1 MLKYLTQKLQN
12 SAITE
17 EVQQKKVQIDE
28 DQDSGTES
36 DDNLEDEDMDSPS
49 PILIGEVTS
58 TSSPYFSDNSSHRLT
73 STDPILDEADIL
85 YDPHSSEE
93 ELEVINNISGG
104 GSHSNSS
111 SRVTTTLDSPL
122 LPVPSLTGGASTK
135 RKWSQVNASSSEDLD
150 EYDTRRTSRSSL
162 SSDEEV
168 TGLFSITPAS
178 STSVPLQFRTSP
190 PVNVLKPGGQ
200 RLLSSPPV
208 KSLYA
213 ADSISPRKK
222 SRPSPSSPSSS
233 VASHYSHHSTS
244 TRLSQSSGNHI
255 QRPCLDFEKMQQMK
269 ARAVTS
275 WRHGGELSVF
285 CW

>member
-1 MLKYLTQKLQN
+1 
-12 SAITE
+12 
-17 EVQQKKVQIDE
+17 
-28 DQDSGTES
+28 
-36 DDNLEDEDMDSPS
+36 MDSPS

-255 QRPCLDFEKMQQMK
+255 QRPCLDFEKMQQCSH
-269 ARAVTS
+269 S
-275 WRHGGELSVF
+275 WKYLAIPSLKRKK
-285 CW
+285 

>member
-17 EVQQKKVQIDE
+17 EVQHKKVQIDE

-36 DDNLEDEDMDSPS
+36 DENIEDEDMDSPS

-58 TSSPYFSDNSSHRLT
+58 TSSPYFSDTLVDDS
-73 STDPILDEADIL
+73 DIL

-93 ELEVINNISGG
+93 ELEVINNITLLRRLPNDLPTS
-104 GSHSNSS
+104 
-111 SRVTTTLDSPL
+111 TTQTQCS
-122 LPVPSLTGGASTK
+122 K
-135 RKWSQVNASSSEDLD
+135 RKWSQVSSGDDLEDDLD
-150 EYDTRRTSRSSL
+150 EARTSRSSL

-168 TGLFSITPAS
+168 TGLFSIS
-178 STSVPLQFRTSP
+178 STGSVPLQFCTSP

-200 RLLSSPPV
+200 RLSASPPM
-208 KSLYA
+208 KNLS
-213 ADSISPRKK
+213 DSISPRKK
-222 SRPSPSSPSSS
+222 SRPSPASPSPSSS
-233 VASHYSHHSTS
+233 SSIVSQQQQAPSKSTS
-244 TRLSQSSGNHI
+244 QSPSPRHHHI

-269 ARAVTS
+269 ARSVTS